1 MGDDRAG
8 RIAFLGLGAMGRP
21 MAVTLLRAGWPV
33 AVFDVR
39 PEARAELAALGAA
52 DAVSPAAAA
61 RGAAVAVVMVRDFA
75 QAGAVLLGPDGALDA
90 LAPATLVILMSTVAP
105 ADARELGSRCADRGL
120 RFLDAPVSG
129 GPGAA
134 EGGALSVMLGGPDET
149 VAAARP
155 ILETLG
161 DPAKIWHVGRRAG
174 DGQAM
179 KMINQL
185 MAGVNIVA
193 TSEALAL
200 AARAGLDPRQ
210 AFAIVGESAGSSW
223 MFRDRGPRM
232 LDGQFTPARSVLDIF
247 VKDLGIVNDAADDLG
262 LPLFAAAVAHQV
274 FKLGAAA
281 GLGGEDDAGLIRLY
295 QRLAAGEAGEPR
307 G

>member
-1 MGDDRAG
+1 MDDERTG
-8 RIAFLGLGAMGRP
+8 RVAFLGLGAMGGP
-21 MAVTLLRAGWPV
+21 MAATLTRAGWPV

-39 PEARAELAALGAA
+39 PEARAELAALGAE
-52 DAVSPAAAA
+52 DAANPAAAA
-61 RGAAVAVVMVRDFA
+61 RGAATVLVMVRDFA
-75 QAGAVLLGPDGALDA
+75 QARAVLLGPDGALDA

-105 ADARELGSRCADRGL
+105 TDARELGAGCAGRGL

-134 EGGALSVMLGGPDET
+134 EGGALSIMLGGPDET

-161 DPAKIWHVGRRAG
+161 DPAKIWQVGQRAG

-210 AFAIVGESAGSSW
+210 AFAIVGASAGSSW
-223 MFRDRGPRM
+223 MFRDRGARM

-295 QRLAAGEAGEPR
+295 QRLADGGAGETR